1 MTKPISWYAERYASK
16 YNFYLVPI
24 KPESKLPLLNDWG
37 NNGITDPKA
46 ALDYYT
52 QNANHNLGLE
62 LGQSR
67 MCSLDIDCIKS
78 FEIIMK
84 EFGLDLEELYSYP
97 TIKGASKGKRI
108 MFRVPDDLELT
119 YQKLNWFSESDPDGS
134 IHRTM
139 MRDAKQ
145 AKDLGEIDRESR
157 IREDAKQFAKYTVF
171 ELRVGGDRQRYDVLP
186 PSIHPDTGKPYV
198 WEVQPPKSGEWPTP
212 PPWLLT
218 VWQAWESLGQQFKDS
233 CPWTVEPV
241 PVQRAAQAPR
251 REREAGSVDVIG
263 EYIKATPL
271 DGQLERYGYKRVG
284 KRFLSPHSSTGLVGV
299 IMFPAGDTCWIH
311 HASDPLCSD
320 ETGQP
325 VNSFDLYREYEHM
338 GDMTAAVRE
347 AAKELGIKP
356 TLPAPRYTAPP
367 MEAPQQMPPESNDHQ
382 PPVDMPHVNFDQD
395 TGEILHN
402 DFDPFVFLGGEAV
415 EAPAMEPMNAPAE
428 QEDGCVDFVTPLPWA
443 NDKGVPLNHHEN
455 LKEICRRLGV
465 VIRYNVIRKEEEIVI
480 PNQGF
485 SMDNAANASLALLTS
500 NCSLFKYPTGK
511 VQEFVTLLADQNQHN
526 PVVNW
531 ISAKP
536 WDGVPRLV
544 DLMNTVSVEGDGKLK
559 DILIK
564 RWMLSAIAGAYSP
577 KGVSAHGVLVM
588 QGAQNLGKTS
598 WFKSLVPEGLGLT
611 KDGMLLRPDDKDSVK
626 QVVSHWLVE
635 LGELDATF
643 RKSDIAALKSFIT
656 NDKDILRQPFAKKAS
671 EFARRTVFFG
681 SVNPKEYL
689 HDTSGNRRYW
699 TIEAIELNARHGLD
713 MQQVW
718 AEVYDMWKSGEEHYL
733 LADELAL
740 LNDHN
745 ENFQTADPIDERIR
759 SKLDWDSKPAHW
771 VWMTITQIL
780 NEVGMD
786 KPTKTDLTTGGVVVK
801 KLNGDKTDR
810 TAKGRLLLVPK
821 IKF

>member
-1 MTKPISWYAERYASK
+1 MTKPISWYAERYASN
-16 YNFYLVPI
+16 YNFYLLPL
-24 KPESKLPLLNDWG
+24 KTKSKLPLLEDWG
-37 NNGITDPKA
+37 NRGITDPQA

-52 QNANHNLGLE
+52 QNPNHNIGLE

-67 MCSLDIDCIKS
+67 MCSLDIDCLES
-78 FEIIMK
+78 FEIIMA
-84 EFGLDLEELYSYP
+84 EFGLDLKELYSCP

-108 MFRVPDDLELT
+108 MFRVPDDVELT
-119 YQKLNWFSESDPDGS
+119 YQKLNWFSKLDPDGS
-134 IHRTM
+134 KHREM

-145 AKDLGEIDRESR
+145 AKDLNEPEREAR
-157 IREDAKQFAKYTVF
+157 IREDAKQYSKYTVF
-171 ELRVGGDRQRYDVLP
+171 ELRVGGDKQRFDVLP
-186 PSIHPDTGKPYV
+186 PSVHPDTGKPYT

-212 PPWLLT
+212 PPWLLA
-218 VWQAWESLGQQFKDS
+218 VWQAWDSLGQQFKDS
-233 CPWTVEPV
+233 CPWSTVEPA
-241 PVQRAAQAPR
+241 PVRRASQAPR
-251 REREAGSVDVIG
+251 PERDSNSVDVIG

-271 DGQLERYGYKRVG
+271 TEQLERYGYKRVG
-284 KRFLSPHSSTGLVGV
+284 KRYLSPHSSTGLVGV
-299 IMFPAGDTCWIH
+299 ILFPAGDSCWIH

-320 ETGQP
+320 DSGQP
-325 VNSFDLYREYEHM
+325 VNSFDLYREYEHR

-356 TLPAPRYTAPP
+356 TMPAPRYTAPP
-367 MEAPQQMPPESNDHQ
+367 VEETPPDMPPEHDEHLQFDH
-382 PPVDMPHVNFDQD
+382 D
-395 TGEILHN
+395 TGEVL
-402 DFDPFVFLGGEAV
+402 DFDPFIFLGDKEV
-415 EAPAMEPMNAPAE
+415 EAPKLEPANAPAE

-443 NDKGVPLNHHEN
+443 TDKGVPLNHHDN
-455 LKEICRRLGV
+455 LREICRRLGIV
-465 VIRYNVIRKEEEIVI
+465 VRYNVIRKEEEIVI
-480 PNQGF
+480 PKQGF
-485 SMDNAANASLALLTS
+485 SMDNAANASLAMLTS
-500 NCSLFKYPTGK
+500 QCSLFKFPTGK

-531 ISAKP
+531 VSSKP
-536 WDGVPRLV
+536 WDGVSRLQLLLDTVTV
-544 DLMNTVSVEGDGKLK
+544 DGDGKLK
-559 DILIK
+559 DALIK
-564 RWMLSAIAGAYSP
+564 RWMLSAIAGAYSA

-598 WFKSLVPEGLGLT
+598 WFKSLVPDELGLT

-656 NDKDILRQPFAKKAS
+656 NDKDILRQPFARKAS

-699 TIEAIELNARHGLD
+699 TIEATELNARHGLD
-713 MQQVW
+713 MQQIW
-718 AEVYDMWKSGEEHYL
+718 AEVHDMWKAGEEHYL
-733 LADELAL
+733 LPEELEL

-745 ENFQTADPIDERIR
+745 EDFQTADPIDERIR
-759 SKLDWDSKPAHW
+759 SKLDWDSPQVHW

-786 KPTKTDLTTGGVVVK
+786 KVTKADLTAGGVVVK
-801 KLNGDKTDR
+801 KLNDNQTKR
-810 TAKGRLLLVPK
+810 TTKGRLLRVPK
-821 IKF
+821 IKIF